1 MEIKYV
7 ELMDDKYPPLLR
19 CIPDPPQKLYYVG
32 DITFASEACIS
43 IVGSRKTSQ
52 YGKTTARNL
61 ARDIGKA
68 GVHVVSGMAAGIDT
82 EAHKGALEAKGKT
95 IAVLGCGIDICF
107 PAFNKKLREEIEETG
122 VVISEYP
129 PGYQGSKFTFP
140 RRNRIISGLSLAT
153 VVVEAGIGSG
163 ALITAERAVEQSR
176 HVFAVPGN
184 INSISSFGTNKL
196 IQDGANLLLT
206 VADIFNAIGI
216 PYINEE
222 IEEIEFGEDEK
233 LLFGI
238 IKKEGEVTSDF
249 LSKKLNK
256 KISEVNAI
264 VTILEMKGAVYTAFG
279 KIFVANY

>member
-1 MEIKYV
+1 MEYKHI
-7 ELMDDKYPPLLR
+7 ELMDEKYPPLLR
-19 CIPDPPQKLYYVG
+19 CIPNPPERLYYVG
-32 DITFASEACIS
+32 NVDLISEVCIS

-52 YGKTTARNL
+52 YGKAVARNL
-61 ARDIGKA
+61 AKEIAAA
-68 GVHVVSGMAAGIDT
+68 GVNVVSGMAAGIDT
-82 EAHKGALEAKGKT
+82 EAHKGALEVKGKT

-107 PAFNKKLREEIEETG
+107 PAFNKKLKNEIEETG

-129 PGYQGSKFTFP
+129 PGVHGNKFTFP

-163 ALITAERAVEQSR
+163 ALITAERAAEQSR
-176 HVFAVPGN
+176 YVFAVPGN

-196 IQDGANLLLT
+196 IQDGANLLLN
-206 VADIFNAIGI
+206 VADIFSAIGI

-222 IEEIEFGEDEK
+222 TEDIELGRDEK
-233 LLFGI
+233 IVLEI
-238 IKKEGEVTSDF
+238 VKKEGEVTADF
-249 LSKKLNK
+249 LSRKLNK

-264 VTILEMKGAVYTAFG
+264 VTILEMKSVVYTAFG